1 MASAHILYVED
12 NESNVLV
19 VQRICEHLGLPLQV
33 VTNASDAITSVLENC
48 PRLILMDVS
57 LPDVDGLVATR
68 LIRNLQEP
76 MASLPVIALTASAM
90 VGDRERCLAAGCN
103 DYLAKPF
110 QVRALVGILE
120 RYLNNGD

>member
-1 MASAHILYVED
+1 MTSAHILYVED

-19 VQRICEHLGLPLQV
+19 VQRVCEHLGLPLQV
-33 VTNASDAITSVLENC
+33 VTNASDAITSVLAGC

-57 LPDVDGLVATR
+57 LPDVDGLVATSM
-68 LIRNLQEP
+68 IRNLP
-76 MASLPVIALTASAM
+76 APLASVPIIALTASAM

-110 QVRALVGILE
+110 QVRALVDILE
-120 RYLNNGD
+120 RYLNDGD

>member
-1 MASAHILYVED
+1 
-12 NESNVLV
+12 
-19 VQRICEHLGLPLQV
+19 
-33 VTNASDAITSVLENC
+33 
-48 PRLILMDVS
+48 MDVS
-57 LPDVDGLVATR
+57 LPDVDGLVATNM
-68 LIRNLQEP
+68 IRNLKAP
-76 MASLPVIALTASAM
+76 IASVPIIALTASAM